1 MTAKKTIVVQQV
13 ASAARRPARPRA
25 GANARFF
32 RDDDP
37 RVKVRRCLMCGG
49 DFWSAHAG
57 NRMCAACIEKA
68 REL

>member
-1 MTAKKTIVVQQV
+1 MDAKAKP
-13 ASAARRPARPRA
+13 ACRPARPRA

>member
-1 MTAKKTIVVQQV
+1 M
-13 ASAARRPARPRA
+13 SRRDI
-25 GANARFF
+25 GT
-32 RDDDP
+32 DDP